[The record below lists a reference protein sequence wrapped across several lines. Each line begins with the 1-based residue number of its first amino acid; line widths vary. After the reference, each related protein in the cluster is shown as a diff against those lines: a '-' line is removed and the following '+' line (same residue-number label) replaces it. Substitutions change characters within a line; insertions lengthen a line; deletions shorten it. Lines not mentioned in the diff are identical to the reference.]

1 MPAEL
6 RSTPTVRPVRIDAP
20 AAPDGPR
27 AAVRALAALPF
38 DALRFVHASAVQ
50 AGLLRRSMLASR
62 NVEIQLDALEKML
75 LGPFARTV

>member
-6 RSTPTVRPVRIDAP
+6 RTTPAVRPVRIDAQ

-27 AAVRALAALPF
+27 AALRALAPLPF
-38 DALRFVHASAVQ
+38 DALRFAYAAAVQ
-50 AGLLRRSMLASR
+50 SGLLRRSMLASR
-62 NVEIQLDALEKML
+62 DVELQLNALEKFF